1 MAAPKRTEFE
11 AERDRELIA
20 RLYLR
25 GKSQQAITDDLNT
38 QYYQNNPISRHQISY
53 DIRLIIERWERSAV
67 NHIEQRKAQELA
79 KLNEIEAAAWD
90 GFERSLQNKEE
101 TIKGTTPKGHQDI
114 TKIVGQAGDPRYLDI
129 ALKCVDKRC
138 QILGL
143 DAPTKIAPTDPTG
156 QKEYSGAMSDEE
168 RAARIAA
175 ILSQVQ
181 QRQTN
186 G

>member
-1 MAAPKRTEFE
+1 MSAPKRTEFE

-25 GKSQQAITDDLNT
+25 GKSQQEITDELNT
-38 QYYQNNPISRHQISY
+38 QYYSNDPISRQQISY
-53 DIRLIIERWERSAV
+53 DIRLIIDRWERSAV

-79 KLNEIEAAAWD
+79 KLNLVETAAWD
-90 GFERSLQNKEE
+90 GFEKSLQDREKRITGINARGS
-101 TIKGTTPKGHQDI
+101 IDTTTQE
-114 TKIVGQAGDPRYLDI
+114 GQAGDPRYLDI
-129 ALKCVDKRC
+129 ILKCVDKRC

-156 QKEYSGAMSDEE
+156 QKEYTGAMSDEE
-168 RAARIAA
+168 RAARISA

-181 QRQTN
+181 QRATN